1 MMGRCSAG
9 LRVFVVF
16 VALGGGAGAAGC
28 SGAAPTDDDPRA
40 FFAGKTMTY
49 IVATEAGGGYD
60 AYGRL
65 VSQYLGKRLGARN
78 VVVKNIPGGGHI
90 VGTNE
95 LYRARPDGLTIGMFN
110 SGLIYA
116 QLLERRG
123 FHARLDRMSWV
134 GKAGGEPR
142 VFVTS
147 KLSGFRSIEDVRRAG
162 RPLLVAAGGVG
173 TEGYIES
180 TLLTAAMRLPT
191 RVVLGL
197 ASRDAQLSMMRGDT
211 EAQLVS
217 ASTGRP
223 LLDGGHGYAIMR
235 VGSGP
240 GVDDRVPDA
249 ATILTTDDGRRL
261 VALIQS
267 VATLGRWTA
276 GPPGIPADRLAVL
289 RDAHA
294 AALADPELLAA
305 AKRLQLPIQPMDG
318 ATLADAVTR
327 VLAQPPATL
336 ALLHAADSR

>member
-1 MMGRCSAG
+1 MVRLATGHPALVLTVLMAA
-9 LRVFVVF
+9 
-16 VALGGGAGAAGC
+16 ALGAVGC
-28 SGAAPTDDDPRA
+28 TGAAPASDGPRA
-40 FFAGKTMTY
+40 FFAGKTITY

-65 VSQYLGKRLGARN
+65 VSQYLGKRLGVRN
-78 VVVKNIPGGGHI
+78 VVVKNVPGGGHI
-90 VGTNE
+90 VGANE
-95 LYRARPDGLTIGMFN
+95 LYHARPDGLTIGMFN

-123 FHARLDRMSWV
+123 FQARLDRMSWV

-142 VFVTS
+142 VLVTS
-147 KLSGFRSIEDVRRAG
+147 KLSGFRSLEDVRRAG

-180 TLLTAAMRLPT
+180 TLLTAAMGLPT

-197 ASRDAQLSMMRGDT
+197 ATRDAQLSMMRGDT
-211 EAQLVS
+211 EAQFVS
-217 ASTGRP
+217 ASTGRS
-223 LLDGGHGYAIMR
+223 LLDAGHGYAIMR

-249 ATILTTDDGRRL
+249 STILTTDDGRRL

-276 GPPGIPADRLAVL
+276 GPPGIPADRLGVL
-289 RDAHA
+289 REAHA
-294 AALADPELLAA
+294 AALADPELLAT
-305 AKRLQLPIQPMDG
+305 AKRLQLPIEPMDG
-318 ATLADAVTR
+318 AALADAVAR
-327 VLAQPPATL
+327 VLAQPAATVS
-336 ALLHAADSR
+336 LLHAADSR